1 LRRLAIILLV
11 STVAIA
17 ADETPDLTIVNR
29 IKAEAFQNSQVMDH
43 LFYLSD
49 VYGPRLTNS
58 PGHRAAADWVVKR
71 LRGYGL
77 QNVKE
82 EKWGPF
88 GQSWK
93 LTRFSGHMLEPQ
105 YQPLIGMP
113 LAWSASTT
121 GVITGTPVLAPL
133 RSEADFETFKGKL
146 KGKIVLIMNE
156 KNIAMSTDPLARRFS
171 DQELLARGQSPDPA
185 RLGAPGPAAR

>member
-1 LRRLAIILLV
+1 MRRLAIILLV
-11 STVAIA
+11 STLATA

-113 LAWSASTT
+113 LAWSASTKGVVT
-121 GVITGTPVLAPL
+121 GAPVLAPL
-133 RSEADFETFKGKL
+133 
-146 KGKIVLIMNE
+146 
-156 KNIAMSTDPLARRFS
+156 
-171 DQELLARGQSPDPA
+171 
-185 RLGAPGPAAR
+185 APKPIL

>member
-1 LRRLAIILLV
+1 MPKRFALMAALFA
-11 STVAIA
+11 TVTLGA
-17 ADETPDLTIVNR
+17 EEPVDLTALTR
-29 IKAEAFQNSQVMDH
+29 IKAEAFQNSQVMEH

-58 PGHRAAADWVVKR
+58 PGHRAAAEWVMKR

-77 QNVKE
+77 QNVKA

-93 LTRFSGHMLEPQ
+93 LTRFSGHMLAPQ

-113 LAWSASTT
+113 LAWTASTKGVVT
-121 GVITGTPVLAPL
+121 GEPVLAPL
-133 RSEADFETFKGKL
+133 RSEGDFEAFRGKL
-146 KGKIVLIMNE
+146 KDKIVLIMDA
-156 KNIAMSTDPLARRFS
+156 KNIEMSA
-171 DQELLARGQSPDPA
+171 
-185 RLGAPGPAAR
+185 